1 MALISNELIDAGKN
15 FADALVKNTEEILT
29 PKVRIKYH
37 HEDMPRLKKIKQG
50 DWIDLYTSEEVVLKA
65 NEFIYIDL
73 GISMELPAGYEAIMA
88 PRSSTFKNWGLI
100 QTNSIGVI
108 DSSFASDSDI
118 WKFPAYATRDVTIPA
133 YTRIAQFRIQKI
145 QPEFVFEEV
154 NSLGNAVRGGLG
166 STGTGKL

>member
-1 MALISNELIDAGKN
+1 MALVSNELIDAGKN

-37 HEDMPRLKKIKQG
+37 HGDMPRLKKIKQG
-50 DWIDLYTSEEVVLKA
+50 DWIDLYTSEEVVLKT

-73 GISMELPAGYEAIMA
+73 GISMELPVGYEAIMA

-118 WKFPAYATRDVTIPA
+118 WKFPAYATRDVIIPA
-133 YTRIAQFRIQKI
+133 HTRLCQFRIIKH
-145 QPEFVFEEV
+145 QPDFVFDEV
-154 NSLGNAVRGGLG
+154 NTLGNIARGGWG
-166 STGTGKL
+166 TTGTGKL

>member
-118 WKFPAYATRDVTIPA
+118 WKFPAYATRDV
-133 YTRIAQFRIQKI
+133 
-145 QPEFVFEEV
+145 V
-154 NSLGNAVRGGLG
+154 NSLGNAARGGLG

>member
-37 HEDMPRLKKIKQG
+37 HEDMPCLKKIKQG
-50 DWIDLYTSEEVVLKA
+50 DWIDLYTTEEVVLKA

-133 YTRIAQFRIQKI
+133 HTRIAQFRIQKI

-166 STGTGKL
+166 STGIGKL

>member
-118 WKFPAYATRDVTIPA
+118 WKFPAYATRDVAIPA
-133 YTRIAQFRIQKI
+133 HTRIAQFRIQKI

-154 NSLGNAVRGGLG
+154 NSLGNAARGGLG

>member
-73 GISMELPAGYEAIMA
+73 GISIELPAGYEAIMA

-118 WKFPAYATRDVTIPA
+118 WKFPAYATRDVIIPA
-133 YTRIAQFRIQKI
+133 HTRLCQFRIIKH
-145 QPEFVFEEV
+145 QPDFVFDEV
-154 NSLGNAVRGGLG
+154 NTLGNIARGGWG
-166 STGTGKL
+166 TTGTGKL

>member
-37 HEDMPRLKKIKQG
+37 HEDMPHLKKIKQG

-118 WKFPAYATRDVTIPA
+118 WKFPAYATRDATIPA
-133 YTRIAQFRIQKI
+133 HTRIAQFRIQKI
-145 QPEFVFEEV
+145 QPEFIFEEV
-154 NSLGNAVRGGLG
+154 NSLGNAARGGLG

>member
-37 HEDMPRLKKIKQG
+37 HDDMPRLKKIKQG

-118 WKFPAYATRDVTIPA
+118 WKFPAYATRDVTIPVH
-133 YTRIAQFRIQKI
+133 TRIAQFRIQKI

-154 NSLGNAVRGGLG
+154 NSLGNAARGGLG

>member
-118 WKFPAYATRDVTIPA
+118 WKFPAYATRDVTIPTH
-133 YTRIAQFRIQKI
+133 TRIAQFRIQKI

>member
-88 PRSSTFKNWGLI
+88 PRSSTFKKWGLI

-145 QPEFVFEEV
+145 QPEFIFEEV
-154 NSLGNAVRGGLG
+154 NSLGNAARGGLG

>member
-65 NEFIYIDL
+65 DEFIYVDL

-118 WKFPAYATRDVTIPA
+118 WKFPAYATRDVIIPA
-133 YTRIAQFRIQKI
+133 HTRIAQFRIQKI
-145 QPEFVFEEV
+145 QPEFIFEEV
-154 NSLGNAVRGGLG
+154 NSLGNAARGGLG